1 MNNIVKSFLPFS
13 VFIAVF
19 SCSGEKID
27 PISGGASKNDPK
39 SVSVTG
45 DANNITET
53 SASLSGFANLT
64 SDMTGDVVL
73 GVCYSTDPNPDQKNG
88 VSTTTNELG
97 SNNKFTVEATGLLPD
112 TKYYYKAFVHRNS
125 IYTYGDTK
133 TFNTLRLNASVTA
146 EDASNVF
153 ADMAT
158 LNANFQLEAKGKISP
173 SDVCFFIGSDNSL
186 EMLKQNGQKYDASFT
201 ENNKFS
207 VLINNLTGNTKYYYV
222 ASINF
227 SGTILY
233 SNIQSFTTAKV
244 EVNVDPKEL
253 HFEKEGGSST
263 VSLKASGAWK
273 ISNPAYE
280 WLSLSIYQ
288 GTASASTINI
298 IVNVNE
304 NKGSN
309 RSADL
314 VLQCSGEETILK
326 VSQDGKFGPIE
337 GDGTQDSPL
346 NVAKAYALTQYFAY
360 IGGQPTD
367 YLYVKG
373 TVSEIV
379 STGSY
384 MTYKIID
391 KDYPDGQLKVGD
403 GASINGRYFSDESY
417 LSVGDKVIVYA
428 KIDSYGIMAYSRLYA
443 LNGYAYG
450 GYTGRLRFTLDMNDH
465 TIIVQETSEP
475 ITTEHDQPYLYSG
488 SNYEGIGFKY
498 DSAGIYSLIVDFDSD
513 WGFLIMDYYN
523 NWEYDYVWGG
533 DGNPVHFGQKYQLRN
548 GKQRLDCYFAIPIEV
563 SW

>member
-112 TKYYYKAFVHRNS
+112 TKYYYKAFVYRNS

-337 GDGTQDSPL
+337 GDGTQDSPRPL
-346 NVAKAYALTQYFAY
+346 PF
-360 IGGQPTD
+360 
-367 YLYVKG
+367 
-373 TVSEIV
+373 
-379 STGSY
+379 
-384 MTYKIID
+384 
-391 KDYPDGQLKVGD
+391 
-403 GASINGRYFSDESY
+403 
-417 LSVGDKVIVYA
+417 
-428 KIDSYGIMAYSRLYA
+428 
-443 LNGYAYG
+443 
-450 GYTGRLRFTLDMNDH
+450 
-465 TIIVQETSEP
+465 
-475 ITTEHDQPYLYSG
+475 
-488 SNYEGIGFKY
+488 
-498 DSAGIYSLIVDFDSD
+498 
-513 WGFLIMDYYN
+513 
-523 NWEYDYVWGG
+523 
-533 DGNPVHFGQKYQLRN
+533 
-548 GKQRLDCYFAIPIEV
+548 
-563 SW
+563 